1 MGTYQ
6 LGEMETRFAEIIW
19 ENEPMTSMDLAKRA
33 EQAFAWK
40 KTTSYTVLK
49 RLCEKGLFRNEKTI
63 VTSCM
68 TREEYDAGRSEQFV
82 EETFQ
87 GSLPAFLAA
96 FLGKKRLTAE
106 QADELH
112 RMVEKY
118 RKE

>member
-1 MGTYQ
+1 MQ
-6 LGEMETRFAEIIW
+6 DWKLGAVETRFAEIIW
-19 ENEPMTSMDLAKRA
+19 ENEPMTSMELARRA
-33 EQAFAWK
+33 EQAFGWK

-82 EETFQ
+82 EESFH

-96 FLGKKRLTAE
+96 FTKKRRLTEEEVKELRRMIEE
-106 QADELH
+106 Q
-112 RMVEKY
+112 
-118 RKE
+118 

>member
-19 ENEPMTSMDLAKRA
+19 ENEPLTSMELARRA
-33 EQAFAWK
+33 EQAFGWK

-82 EETFQ
+82 EESFH

-96 FLGKKRLTAE
+96 FTKKRRLTEEEVKELRRMIEE
-106 QADELH
+106 Q
-112 RMVEKY
+112 
-118 RKE
+118 